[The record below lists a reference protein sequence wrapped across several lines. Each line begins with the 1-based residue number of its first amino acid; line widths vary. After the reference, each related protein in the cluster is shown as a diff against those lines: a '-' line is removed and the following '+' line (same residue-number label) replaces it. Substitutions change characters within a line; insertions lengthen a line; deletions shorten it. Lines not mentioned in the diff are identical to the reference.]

1 MQTIGTAESLKRKP
15 WECRSLSMP
24 TAAMLSWRSS
34 RPLVRHPKKDV
45 SISSLLG
52 YPYLIG
58 LHYKGGCMGYH
69 YPNFCLCAFLGP
81 YLGSLGRLGFSSL
94 GLGL

>member
-58 LHYKGGCMGYH
+58 LHYKGVVWDITILIFAYVL
-69 YPNFCLCAFLGP
+69 FWGP
-81 YLGSLGRLGFSSL
+81 TLVLWVDWGFQV
-94 GLGL
+94 